1 MREVNNDENIN
12 TTLYERNM
20 RSANSIKL
28 VECYVW
34 KGKVRETCRMQCEE
48 RKGERNLQNA
58 M

>member
-48 RKGERNLQNA
+48 RKGERNL
-58 M
+58 